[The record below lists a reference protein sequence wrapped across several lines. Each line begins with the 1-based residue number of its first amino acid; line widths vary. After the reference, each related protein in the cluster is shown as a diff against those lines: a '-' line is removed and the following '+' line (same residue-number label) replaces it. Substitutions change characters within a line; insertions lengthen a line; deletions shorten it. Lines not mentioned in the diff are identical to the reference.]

1 MTYKSIC
8 ISSGHGLKVRGAA
21 GIIDE
26 VDEARKVTEALATA
40 LRDRGTEVQTF
51 HDNNSTS
58 QNQNLWAITDWH
70 NSKKRELDISVHFNA
85 FEQVTK
91 PMGSEVWWVTQ
102 ENLATRLS
110 AAIASVGFIDRGAKK
125 STSLHFLNQTTMP
138 SVLLEI
144 CFVDS
149 EADCDIYADQFDNIC
164 EALAAELGG
173 KAEDETVPAFVVS
186 GKVSHFGGP
195 DDMGVSPSE
204 GLAFIYSTSDQ
215 PDLFLSYQPTG
226 TSGLAR
232 RLNPEVPY
240 VACRWP
246 YTSANK
252 SKWREVL
259 LKEMALVEAPSTGKF
274 LKCYPADWG
283 PHEDTKR
290 VADISPGAMEHLGLT
305 TDDQV
310 KVTFPFT
317 HRTEAP
323 VIAHHSTLGHGGTI
337 SITGLNPYDK
347 KA

>member
-1 MTYKSIC
+1 MSYKRIC
-8 ISSGHGLKVRGAA
+8 ISSGHGLLVRGAA

-26 VDEARKVTEALATA
+26 VDEARRVTERLAEA
-40 LRDRGTEVQTF
+40 LRDRGTEVVTF
-51 HDNNSTS
+51 HDDTSTS
-58 QNQNLWAITDWH
+58 QNENLWTITDFH
-70 NSKKRELDISVHFNA
+70 NSQKRELDISVHFNA
-85 FEQVTK
+85 FEQVEK
-91 PMGSEVWWVTQ
+91 PMGSEVWYVTQ
-102 ENLATRLS
+102 SALAKRLS
-110 AAIASVGFIDRGAKK
+110 AAIASVGFIDRGEKYT
-125 STSLHFLNQTTMP
+125 TSLHFLNQTTMP

-149 EADCDIYADQFDNIC
+149 QADCDIYLDPDNFDAIC
-164 EALAAELGG
+164 EALAAELAG

-204 GLAFIYSTSDQ
+204 GLAFIYTTADQ
-215 PDLFLSYQPTG
+215 PDLFLSYQPEG
-226 TSGLAR
+226 SSGLAR

-246 YTSANK
+246 YTSENK
-252 SKWREVL
+252 SQWREVL

-290 VADISPGAMEHLGLT
+290 VADISPGAMEYLGLK
-305 TDDQV
+305 TDDSV

-317 HRTEAP
+317 HRTEPPQMVYVPPPGAEHVTP
-323 VIAHHSTLGHGGTI
+323 VK
-337 SITGLNPYDK
+337 K